1 LGVEFLFG
9 IEVFQILETEK
20 NVQIVTKNFKIRTE
34 KVVIATN
41 AFTKNLLP
49 EIDVVPA
56 RGQILLTEPIKI

>member
-1 LGVEFLFG
+1 MGVEFLFG